1 MLHFCVVT
9 QLLNE
14 SEIHIFPQNFVI
26 VYTCWRENIINN
38 TLDWRGDSR
47 EFYFR
52 AFSFANLEFLLL
64 SPFVNRQKPG

>member
-9 QLLNE
+9 QQLNE

-38 TLDWRGDSR
+38 TLDWR
-47 EFYFR
+47 
-52 AFSFANLEFLLL
+52 
-64 SPFVNRQKPG
+64 